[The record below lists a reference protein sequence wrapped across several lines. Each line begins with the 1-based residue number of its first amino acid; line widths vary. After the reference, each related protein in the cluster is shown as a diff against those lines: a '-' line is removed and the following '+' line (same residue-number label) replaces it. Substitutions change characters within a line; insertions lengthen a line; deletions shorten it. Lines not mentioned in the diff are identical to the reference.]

1 MSLLELNKRIEKE
14 RMAKG
19 MSKRALAKAAE
30 LSSMTISKIESG
42 EIPNPTIWT
51 VKKIATALGV
61 SIGYMAGEE

>member
-19 MSKRALAKAAE
+19 MSQRALARAAD

-42 EIPNPTIWT
+42 ESCNPTIWT
-51 VKKIATALGV
+51 VKKIAKVLGV
-61 SIGYMAGEE
+61 SIGYLAGEE